1 MHPQTHTHTKHT
13 ENYLHCCYVLG
24 DDFIMYNC
32 HHIKLMKCR
41 LHNYDYINKELNFWW
56 WYFLHSTHTKQ
67 KLQYKMEI
75 KAEYTY
81 IQKDIW

>member
-1 MHPQTHTHTKHT
+1 MIYGQDHIWWIWNFYESYITKKIAS
-13 ENYLHCCYVLG
+13 
-24 DDFIMYNC
+24 IMYNC
-32 HHIKLMKCR
+32 YHIKLMKCR